1 MIITYPDQITH
12 KAIIDTL
19 VNLFQSTAATGAF
32 SMPKINI
39 TPGDTLDVKL
49 EVGEL
54 HNSYLNELTILFKKT
69 VEKNMAF

>member
-19 VNLFQSTAATGAF
+19 VGLFQSVPATGAF
-32 SMPKINI
+32 SIPKINI
-39 TPGDTLDVKL
+39 TQGDTLDVKL

-54 HNSYLNELTILFKKT
+54 HDSYLNELTVIFKKT
-69 VEKNMAF
+69 IEKNMEF